1 MGITETI
8 QPRESPARRGN
19 VQMTNLMSIY
29 FLSRYFHGFPAC
41 RAYTGFL
48 DHKIHDYSNNKWR
61 SRQARSPS
69 SAPPRGGSG
78 NLPRRYTCPSPV
90 PDGLQSPPGK
100 AKAEQTFSS
109 AAGSAAVFKGGRSHA
124 VPALAT

>member
-1 MGITETI
+1 MLLDVD
-8 QPRESPARRGN
+8 R
-19 VQMTNLMSIY
+19 
-29 FLSRYFHGFPAC
+29 FHKLHGKFGAVKKLK
-41 RAYTGFL
+41 L
-48 DHKIHDYSNNKWR
+48 DMKI
-61 SRQARSPS
+61 AERSPS

-78 NLPRRYTCPSPV
+78 NLPRRDTCPSPV